1 MTKTAPHDRKMIV
14 LLTGNAVLAIDIEE
28 ALSSIGYAA
37 FYQYGYD
44 LHELKTTDSRSFDAA
59 IVDLRSWD
67 DQSRQAL
74 DWLMGKNIPTIVL
87 SAAEKSEAART
98 PGVVAS
104 FAMPLCVDSMLPTVV
119 AAAEKR

>member
-1 MTKTAPHDRKMIV
+1 MTKTAPHSDKIIV

-37 FYQYGYD
+37 FYHYGYD
-44 LHELKTTDSRSFDAA
+44 LKKLKTADAHSFDAA
-59 IVDLRSWD
+59 IVDLRFWD
-67 DQSRQAL
+67 TQSRQAL
-74 DWLMGKNIPTIVL
+74 DWLTAKKIPTIVV
-87 SAAEKSEAART
+87 STAEKPDATHT

-104 FAMPLCVDSMLPTVV
+104 FSIPLCVDSMLPSVV